1 MQWIYGIILNQT
13 QKLNKF
19 IAYTKME
26 TKVEGRKTA
35 CDYYKSAPYSLS
47 WYQHND
53 RSKHMSAYQNT
64 YKCILLHMYSRY
76 AACLKFKKK
85 KKNKASN
92 YDHKLLKFKKSIIY
106 FN

>member
-35 CDYYKSAPYSLS
+35 CDYYKLPT
-47 WYQHND
+47 
-53 RSKHMSAYQNT
+53 AYHDISIMTPSNI
-64 YKCILLHMYSRY
+64 CLHFLFYFV
-76 AACLKFKKK
+76 CLFVFPFY
-85 KKNKASN
+85 N
-92 YDHKLLKFKKSIIY
+92 F
-106 FN
+106 

>member
-1 MQWIYGIILNQT
+1 
-13 QKLNKF
+13 
-19 IAYTKME
+19 ME

-35 CDYYKSAPYSLS
+35 CDYYKLPT
-47 WYQHND
+47 
-53 RSKHMSAYQNT
+53 AYHDISIMTPPNICLHFLFYFVCLFVFPFLQLLAHQNA

-76 AACLKFKKK
+76 AACLKLKKK